1 MVATEEEQMLRELRE
16 RPESFGSFDKLTRS
30 FSWRRFFFR
39 YAASELKLKLVPAF
53 RLETFSFSK

>member
-1 MVATEEEQMLRELRE
+1 MLRELRE

-30 FSWRRFFFR
+30 FSWRRFFR